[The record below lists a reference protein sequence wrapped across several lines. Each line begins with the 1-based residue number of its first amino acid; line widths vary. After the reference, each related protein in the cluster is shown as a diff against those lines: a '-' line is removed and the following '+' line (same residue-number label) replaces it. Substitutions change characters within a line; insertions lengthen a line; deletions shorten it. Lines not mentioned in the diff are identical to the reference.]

1 VVVIIGSKIPST
13 KHAWVRKNKRSG
25 GDQSGVSILQHN
37 GIMTRRTRIGP
48 DGSLIQ
54 DGDENETNGGGG
66 SGGAGSGS
74 GGGRRRL
81 LSCPSRLPHRIDL
94 FGFHLE
100 LKHFA
105 LVLLLVS
112 LTMGSIGL
120 MLFLSFLAMYTYYQR
135 QSTSSS
141 SSGGRS
147 GGARWKDGKATGS
160 NIKGV
165 GDLPKPPKG

>member
-1 VVVIIGSKIPST
+1 
-13 KHAWVRKNKRSG
+13 
-25 GDQSGVSILQHN
+25 
-37 GIMTRRTRIGP
+37 MTRRTRIGP

-54 DGDENETNGGGG
+54 DGDENGTTGGGG
-66 SGGAGSGS
+66 GASGGSGTS
-74 GGGRRRL
+74 GGSRRRFL
-81 LSCPSRLPHRIDL
+81 PCVPRLPNRIDT

-105 LVLLLVS
+105 LVLLFLSV
-112 LTMGSIGL
+112 TMGSVGL

-135 QSTSSS
+135 RSSS
-141 SSGGRS
+141 SSGGGGSGGRS